1 MRFIA
6 LLILIVPGLLGV
18 YGIKLLRDSFF
29 LKTSGPF
36 TWIDSLAAASMLQGT
51 FGLLL
56 AMGGIGFVA
65 GYIFNRDKKTGKVQ
79 QGSLT

>member
-1 MRFIA
+1 MRIIA
-6 LLILIVPGLLGV
+6 LTLLVIPGLLGV

-29 LKTSGPF
+29 LKTIALFS
-36 TWIDSLAAASMLQGT
+36 WMDSTAAAALLQGT

-65 GYIFNRDKKTGKVQ
+65 GYIFNRDQKSGKIQ
-79 QGSLT
+79 QRHE